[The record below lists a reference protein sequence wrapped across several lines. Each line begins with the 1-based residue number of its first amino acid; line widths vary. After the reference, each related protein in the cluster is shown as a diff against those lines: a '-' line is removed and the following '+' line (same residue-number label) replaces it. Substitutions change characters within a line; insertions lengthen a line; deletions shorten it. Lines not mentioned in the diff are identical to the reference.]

1 MIYQITI
8 EVDEEQIDEYVAD
21 LQADAWDVSKKDI
34 LGKIN
39 NLCYFGIDSIEAMIA
54 REFNGEINASGWV
67 EIVEEE

>member
-8 EVDEEQIDEYVAD
+8 EVDEQQIKEYVAD
-21 LQADAWDVSKKDI
+21 LQADAWEVSEKDI
-34 LGKIN
+34 LNKIN

-67 EIVEEE
+67 ELIEEE